1 MQKTKRRIESRNTL
15 APLAASPAGTVTLG
29 SGLDIAANVD
39 VIQMKHGT
47 TVFQKHQRSMR
58 GGTSGRASARLLH
71 SSHRLC
77 AREQFCC
84 LGPFGNWDTGVG
96 HCPADGLACDA
107 KNETGLRY
115 KNVI

>member
-58 GGTSGRASARLLH
+58 GGTSGRASAQLLH

-77 AREQFCC
+77 AREQFAVWV
-84 LGPFGNWDTGVG
+84 LLEIGTRASGALSGIR
-96 HCPADGLACDA
+96 ACM
-107 KNETGLRY
+107 
-115 KNVI
+115 